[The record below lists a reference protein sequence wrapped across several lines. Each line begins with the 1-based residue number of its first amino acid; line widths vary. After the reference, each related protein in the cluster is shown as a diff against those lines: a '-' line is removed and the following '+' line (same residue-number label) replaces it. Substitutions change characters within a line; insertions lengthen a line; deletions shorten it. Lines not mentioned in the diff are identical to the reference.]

1 MPEELFSLQAL
12 SNPKV
17 LITLSLGGFLVGFG
31 ARYAGGCTSGHA
43 ISGLSHDASM
53 RYNVLYRNKRQKF
66 RVAPRQSRLA
76 NDGYD
81 GAILL
86 SLRGSKIRFGN
97 LYFEE

>member
-1 MPEELFSLQAL
+1 MLLNDEGLHFLYNDHRKNAKRWGNKNL
-12 SNPKV
+12 KR
-17 LITLSLGGFLVGFG
+17 ITNAKAGNLVMVTLG
-31 ARYAGGCTSGHA
+31 
-43 ISGLSHDASM
+43 HDASM
-53 RYNVLYRNKRQKF
+53 RYNVLNRNKRQKF

-76 NDGYD
+76 NEGYD

>member
-1 MPEELFSLQAL
+1 
-12 SNPKV
+12 
-17 LITLSLGGFLVGFG
+17 LG
-31 ARYAGGCTSGHA
+31 
-43 ISGLSHDASM
+43 HDASM
-53 RYNVLYRNKRQKF
+53 RYNVLNRNKRQKF